1 MELKVLGRF
10 GPYPQAGDTACSG
23 YLVTQGKT
31 KLLVDFGP
39 GVLARL
45 LASTDVRD
53 LTAIYL
59 THLHYDHTSDML
71 AFRYLLEDLG
81 HKVKV
86 YVHKDDSDW
95 CKVLLTHPLL
105 DVTDIDEDSKVVA
118 GDFTLSF
125 YKMNHTAPD
134 YAVKIEGE
142 KTLVCTGDTMYTD
155 NILLATKCADYLL
168 ADCSKPIGF
177 KGPHMTADK
186 ALYIQKETGVKLLST
201 HLSPGSD
208 PTELFKDAPDIT
220 VVEELKTY
228 TL

>member
-81 HKVKV
+81 HKIKV

-105 DVTDIDEDSKVVA
+105 DVTDIDENSKVIV
-118 GDFTLSF
+118 GDFTLTF
-125 YKMNHTAPD
+125 YKMYHTAPD
-134 YAVKIEGE
+134 YAVKIAGE

-155 NILLATKCADYLL
+155 NILVAAKGADYLL

-177 KGPHMTADK
+177 KGPHMTADT
-186 ALYIQKETGVKLLST
+186 ALFIQQQTGVKLLST

-208 PTELFKDAPDIT
+208 PTGLFKDASDIT

>member
-1 MELKVLGRF
+1 MELTVLGRF
-10 GPYPQAGDTACSG
+10 GPYPEAGATACSG
-23 YLVTQGKT
+23 YLVTQNDT

-45 LASTDVRD
+45 LAKTDVRQ
-53 LTAIYL
+53 LSAIYL

-71 AFRYLLEDLG
+71 AFRYLLEELG
-81 HKVKV
+81 HTVKV
-86 YVHKDDSDW
+86 YVHTDDSDW

-105 DVTDIDEDSKVVA
+105 DVTDIDENSTVTV

-134 YAVKIEGE
+134 YAVKITGDR
-142 KTLVCTGDTMYTD
+142 TLVCTGDTMYTE
-155 NILLATKCADYLL
+155 NILTAAKGADYLL

-177 KGPHMTADK
+177 KGPHMTADN
-186 ALYIQKETGVKLLST
+186 ALFIQRETGAKLLST
-201 HLSPGSD
+201 HLSPNSD
-208 PTELFKDAPDIT
+208 PSALFSDYPEIT